1 MASLEGGDFLERER
15 GKEGV
20 RQMNSK
26 QRTVILI
33 LMVFLLLILSG
44 AAFTIDEKEQ
54 AIITQFGKYVRTIQ
68 EPGLHFKFPMI
79 QKLHLFDKRVL
90 TTDAVA
96 VEYITLDKKRVVV
109 DHVSRWRIEDPLE
122 FYRSVR
128 TEAGALARLEDILVA
143 RLRQEIAKHPFIGF
157 IREER
162 EKIVEAVA
170 KDAHEQAKRFG
181 IQIIDVR
188 IKRADLPREVQASVY
203 ARMQAERHRIAKRY
217 RAEGE
222 QRAKEIRAETDK
234 EKEIILAKAYSQ
246 QMKLFGEGDGRATEI
261 YITAYEQDM
270 EFYSFLRRLQTY
282 EKLFEGKT
290 TLLLESDAELLK
302 YFRSPRMSGK

>member
-1 MASLEGGDFLERER
+1 MNGKKRMAI
-15 GKEGV
+15 V
-20 RQMNSK
+20 
-26 QRTVILI
+26 VLI
-33 LMVFLLLILSG
+33 FIGLLLVSG

-54 AIITQFGKYVRTIQ
+54 AIITQFGKYVRTIK
-68 EPGLHFKFPMI
+68 EPGLNFKIPFI
-79 QKLHLFDKRVL
+79 QTLNLFDKRVL
-90 TTDAVA
+90 TTDAIA

-109 DHVSRWRIEDPLE
+109 DHVSRWKIEDPLE

-162 EKIVEAVA
+162 EKIVETVA

-181 IQIIDVR
+181 IKIIDVR
-188 IKRADLPREVQASVY
+188 IKRADLPKEVQASVY

-222 QRAKEIRAETDK
+222 QRSKEIKAETDK

-261 YITAYEQDM
+261 YISSFEQDT

-282 EKLFEGKT
+282 EQLFEGKT
-290 TLLLESDAELLK
+290 TILLESDSELLK
-302 YFRSPRMSGK
+302 YFKSPRISGK

>member
-1 MASLEGGDFLERER
+1 MMSGKKRMAI
-15 GKEGV
+15 V
-20 RQMNSK
+20 
-26 QRTVILI
+26 VLI
-33 LMVFLLLILSG
+33 FFGLLLVSG

-54 AIITQFGKYVRTIQ
+54 AIITQFGKYVRTIK
-68 EPGLHFKFPMI
+68 EPGLHFKIPFI
-79 QKLHLFDKRVL
+79 QTLNLFDKRVL

-109 DHVSRWRIEDPLE
+109 DHVSRWKIEDPLE

-128 TEAGALARLEDILVA
+128 TETGALARLEDILVA
-143 RLRQEIAKHPFIGF
+143 RLRQEIAQHAFIGF

-162 EKIVEAVA
+162 EKIVETVA

-181 IQIIDVR
+181 IKIIDVR
-188 IKRADLPREVQASVY
+188 IKRADLPKEVQASVY

-222 QRAKEIRAETDK
+222 QKSREIKAETDK

-261 YITAYEQDM
+261 YISSYEQDV

-282 EKLFEGKT
+282 EHLFEGKT
-290 TLLLESDAELLK
+290 TILLESDSELLK
-302 YFRSPRMSGK
+302 YFKSPRISSK

>member
-1 MASLEGGDFLERER
+1 MMSGKKRMAIVVLIFL
-15 GKEGV
+15 G
-20 RQMNSK
+20 
-26 QRTVILI
+26 
-33 LMVFLLLILSG
+33 FLLVSG
-44 AAFTIDEKEQ
+44 AAFSIDEKEQ
-54 AIITQFGKYVRTIQ
+54 AIITQFGKYVRTIK
-68 EPGLHFKFPMI
+68 EPGLNFKIPFI
-79 QKLHLFDKRVL
+79 QTLNLFDKRVL

-109 DHVSRWRIEDPLE
+109 DHVSRWKIEDPLE

-162 EKIVEAVA
+162 EKIVETVA
-170 KDAHEQAKRFG
+170 KDAHEQARRFG
-181 IQIIDVR
+181 IKIIDVR
-188 IKRADLPREVQASVY
+188 IKRADLPKEVQASVY

-222 QRAKEIRAETDK
+222 QKSKEIKAETDK

-261 YITAYEQDM
+261 YISSYEQDT

-282 EKLFEGKT
+282 EQLFEGKT
-290 TLLLESDAELLK
+290 TILLESDSELLK
-302 YFRSPRMSGK
+302 YFKSPRISSK

>member
-1 MASLEGGDFLERER
+1 MSGKKRMAI
-15 GKEGV
+15 V
-20 RQMNSK
+20 
-26 QRTVILI
+26 VLI
-33 LMVFLLLILSG
+33 FFGLLLVSG

-54 AIITQFGKYVRTIQ
+54 AIITQFGKYVRTIK
-68 EPGLHFKFPMI
+68 EPGLHFKIPFI
-79 QKLHLFDKRVL
+79 QTLNLFEKRVL

-109 DHVSRWRIEDPLE
+109 DHVSRWKIEDPLE

-128 TEAGALARLEDILVA
+128 TETGALARLEDILVA

-162 EKIVEAVA
+162 EKIVETVA

-181 IQIIDVR
+181 IKIIDVR
-188 IKRADLPREVQASVY
+188 IKRADLPKEVQASVY

-222 QRAKEIRAETDK
+222 QRSREIKAETDK

-261 YITAYEQDM
+261 YISSFEQDT

-282 EKLFEGKT
+282 EQLFEGKT
-290 TLLLESDAELLK
+290 TILLESDSELLK
-302 YFRSPRMSGK
+302 YFRSPRISGK

>member
-1 MASLEGGDFLERER
+1 MYF
-15 GKEGV
+15 K
-20 RQMNSK
+20 
-26 QRTVILI
+26 IP
-33 LMVFLLLILSG
+33 
-44 AAFTIDEKEQ
+44 
-54 AIITQFGKYVRTIQ
+54 IIQTLQ
-68 EPGLHFKFPMI
+68 
-79 QKLHLFDKRVL
+79 LFEKRVL
-90 TTDAVA
+90 TTDALAA

-109 DHVSRWRIEDPLE
+109 DHVSRWKIEDPLE

-128 TEAGALARLEDILVA
+128 TEVGALARLEDILVA

-162 EKIVEAVA
+162 EKIVETVA

-181 IQIIDVR
+181 IKIIDVR
-188 IKRADLPREVQASVY
+188 IKRADLPKEVQASVY

-222 QRAKEIRAETDK
+222 QRSREIKAETDK
-234 EKEIILAKAYSQ
+234 EKEIILAKAYQQ
-246 QMKLFGEGDGRATEI
+246 QMKLFGEGDGRATDI
-261 YITAYEQDM
+261 YASSYEQDA

-290 TLLLESDAELLK
+290 TILLESDSELLK
-302 YFRSPRMSGK
+302 YFRNPREPSKPR

>member
-1 MASLEGGDFLERER
+1 MA
-15 GKEGV
+15 
-20 RQMNSK
+20 RQKRVMII
-26 QRTVILI
+26 ILI
-33 LMVFLLLILSG
+33 FIGLILFSG

-54 AIITQFGKYVRTIQ
+54 AIITQFGKYIRTIR
-68 EPGLHFKFPMI
+68 EPGLYLKIPII
-79 QKLHLFDKRVL
+79 QTLHLFEKRVL

-109 DHVSRWRIEDPLE
+109 DHVSRWKIEDPLE

-128 TEAGALARLEDILVA
+128 TEAGALARLEDVLVA
-143 RLRQEIAKHPFIGF
+143 RLRQEIAKHSFIGF

-170 KDAHEQAKRFG
+170 KEAHELAKRFG
-181 IQIIDVR
+181 IRIIDVR
-188 IKRADLPREVQASVY
+188 IKRADLPKEVQASVY

-222 QRAKEIRAETDK
+222 ERSREIKAKTDK
-234 EKEIILAKAYSQ
+234 EKEIILAKAYQQ
-246 QMKLFGEGDGRATEI
+246 QMKLFGEGDARATEI
-261 YITAYEQDM
+261 YASSYEQDM
-270 EFYSFLRRLQTY
+270 EFYSFFRRLQTY

-290 TLLLESDAELLK
+290 TILLESDSELLK
-302 YFRSPRMSGK
+302 YFRSPRASGK

>member
-1 MASLEGGDFLERER
+1 MERAKR
-15 GKEGV
+15 F
-20 RQMNSK
+20 
-26 QRTVILI
+26 TTIILI
-33 LMVFLLLILSG
+33 FVVLIFLSS
-44 AAFTIDEKEQ
+44 AMFTIDEKEQ
-54 AIITQFGKYVRTIQ
+54 GIITQFGKYIRTIQ
-68 EPGLHFKFPMI
+68 QPGLHFKIPII
-79 QKLHLFDKRVL
+79 QTLHLFEKRVL

-109 DHVSRWRIEDPLE
+109 DHVSRWNIEDPLE

-143 RLRQEIAKHPFIGF
+143 RLRQEIAKHTFIGF

-162 EKIVEAVA
+162 EKIVETVA
-170 KDAHEQAKRFG
+170 KEAHELAKRFG
-181 IQIIDVR
+181 IKIIDVR
-188 IKRADLPREVQASVY
+188 IKRADLPKEVQASVY

-222 QRAKEIRAETDK
+222 QRSQEIKAETDK
-234 EKEIILAKAYSQ
+234 EKEIILAKAYQQ

-261 YITAYEQDM
+261 YASSYEQDI

-290 TLLLESDAELLK
+290 TILLESDSELLK
-302 YFRSPRMSGK
+302 YFRSPQVPSK